1 MIRMGLMS
9 KKAVFPIFL
18 IAGILLPVVA
28 SAGALQKITVEE
40 MAKLA
45 DVIVVGLVEKKEGAW
60 VDKHIETTIRIQVSE
75 YWKGSLG
82 STIELTQMGG
92 EVTRPF
98 PIAMHADGAPR
109 FFEGERVILFLE
121 KPKQNRSAA
130 PPPPG
135 AKISEKLTSSMQVL
149 GWAQGKYT
157 IISDPKTGEDKAVCL
172 GMQNVRVVDKREMDN
187 YIQKAKNL
195 IEQPGKVKRAK
206 YIKIQNHSYQ
216 LNQSLIE
223 KNELLLGIKGYY
235 TNLEESQA
243 DNELIVN
250 HYHNLWRIE
259 HAFRITKSDLQ
270 IRPIFHHKKEI
281 IELHILICFMAL
293 AICKYMELKTEKS
306 TQTIIKL
313 LKSVTDARI
322 MNTISGE
329 EIILR
334 VKMNSEVKMV
344 VDKLIF

>member
-1 MIRMGLMS
+1 
-9 KKAVFPIFL
+9 
-18 IAGILLPVVA
+18 
-28 SAGALQKITVEE
+28 
-40 MAKLA
+40 
-45 DVIVVGLVEKKEGAW
+45 
-60 VDKHIETTIRIQVSE
+60 
-75 YWKGSLG
+75 
-82 STIELTQMGG
+82 
-92 EVTRPF
+92 
-98 PIAMHADGAPR
+98 
-109 FFEGERVILFLE
+109 
-121 KPKQNRSAA
+121 
-130 PPPPG
+130 
-135 AKISEKLTSSMQVL
+135 
-149 GWAQGKYT
+149 
-157 IISDPKTGEDKAVCL
+157 
-172 GMQNVRVVDKREMDN
+172 
-187 YIQKAKNL
+187 
-195 IEQPGKVKRAK
+195 
-206 YIKIQNHSYQ
+206 
-216 LNQSLIE
+216 
-223 KNELLLGIKGYY
+223 LGIKGYY